1 MKARQLRLLFR
12 HYSRFGL
19 LLLLVILVIAA
30 GVYFQAVLL
39 PFVLAALLAYLL
51 APAVRW
57 LNRLKVKGRHLHR
70 GLAIVMIYAVFVAVV
85 YVGGRFIV
93 PSMAA
98 EFNNIVRE
106 LPRMMVQVEREWVV
120 PAEERINAWLGEFLP
135 PSDGIVA
142 DPSFAPDGL
151 VPFADEN
158 GEKAPDAREPWQ
170 VLLEDYTYVVR
181 QMDGGRYEVTPR
193 RKLPPEQEE
202 QRLRG
207 SPITMSTA
215 FRDVR
220 EKVEGNFLELI
231 DFGRRHV
238 ARIVNSFF
246 TTFLVFMIAAFML
259 IAPDRSRAFLRTLV
273 PAQYQDK
280 FDGLVGQLDH
290 GLSGVVRGQLVICG
304 INGFFTGIGLVVLG
318 VPFAI
323 TLTVIAMV
331 FSLIPIFGVLIS
343 SIPIALMALS
353 VSFSTAAMMML
364 WILMVHFIEGNFLNP
379 KIMGDSSKIHPV
391 LVIFALM
398 VGQYSAG
405 VLGALIAVPVFSL
418 VQSSFLYLKSLA
430 ETWETAP

>member
-1 MKARQLRLLFR
+1 MSLFPDSGSDAPPDEMPETESPPDIDDEEDRNEVPLSLLDALDRAGGPPAMTLFLALEDARQE
-12 HYSRFGL
+12 SRF
-19 LLLLVILVIAA
+19 
-30 GVYFQAVLL
+30 
-39 PFVLAALLAYLL
+39 
-51 APAVRW
+51 
-57 LNRLKVKGRHLHR
+57 
-70 GLAIVMIYAVFVAVV
+70 
-85 YVGGRFIV
+85 
-93 PSMAA
+93 
-98 EFNNIVRE
+98 
-106 LPRMMVQVEREWVV
+106 
-120 PAEERINAWLGEFLP
+120 
-135 PSDGIVA
+135 
-142 DPSFAPDGL
+142 FAPYPGALSVLSDLYRSSASDALREARPLGQ
-151 VPFADEN
+151 FA
-158 GEKAPDAREPWQ
+158 
-170 VLLEDYTYVVR
+170 L
-181 QMDGGRYEVTPR
+181 
-193 RKLPPEQEE
+193 
-202 QRLRG
+202 
-207 SPITMSTA
+207 
-215 FRDVR
+215 
-220 EKVEGNFLELI
+220 
-231 DFGRRHV
+231 
-238 ARIVNSFF
+238 
-246 TTFLVFMIAAFML
+246 AAFML
-259 IAPDRSRAFLRTLV
+259 IAPDRSRSFLRTLV